1 MQVDKRKILSP
12 NSGFERQE
20 EIIRLFNQKTVL
32 SIEDLGVLKACR
44 TESYETI
51 GYIGCL
57 LKEDSTINLARL
69 LIASS
74 HQYNRALSD
83 RADEILNRS
92 EHERNAL
99 IDTISDQVLN
109 NKIEFTEYERKIYY
123 FLFDVQNRLF

>member
-32 SIEDLGVLKACR
+32 SIEDQEVLKACR